1 MNMKL
6 IKQPTL
12 QRLPLLGKEQ
22 VQLFLLI
29 NFFIER
35 EIIAI
40 KKNTVPISCR
50 PSIPNMF
57 SDKYIAMAKI
67 IIGNNVL
74 SRTFFITQN
83 YF

>member
-1 MNMKL
+1 MKL

-22 VQLFLLI
+22 VQLFLVI

-57 SDKYIAMAKI
+57 SDKYIAIASI
-67 IIGNNVL
+67 IKTKN
-74 SRTFFITQN
+74 SYFFKNLITL
-83 YF
+83 